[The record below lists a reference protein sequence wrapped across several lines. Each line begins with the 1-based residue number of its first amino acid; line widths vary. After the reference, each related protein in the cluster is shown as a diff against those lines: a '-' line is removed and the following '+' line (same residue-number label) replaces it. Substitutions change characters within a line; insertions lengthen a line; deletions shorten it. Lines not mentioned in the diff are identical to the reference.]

1 MGTDDKTE
9 VPKGPTRVVSSSPGN
24 AEWGSEVS
32 SDSAVNLEW
41 TTVLGGLPDLT
52 PEEAV
57 NFYNRALA
65 SLTATRVRGFYG
77 ATDGS
82 DERADDV
89 TLLLYRD
96 DPKSPVLR
104 LVMSRPDILRF
115 VEALNDLVARFRQ

>member
-1 MGTDDKTE
+1 MATDDNSET
-9 VPKGPTRVVSSSPGN
+9 PKGPTKVVSTSPGSV
-24 AEWGSEVS
+24 EWGSEVS

-52 PEEAV
+52 PEQAV
-57 NFYNRALA
+57 DFYNRALA
-65 SLTATRVRGFYG
+65 SLPATRVRGFYG

-89 TLLLYRD
+89 TLLLYRE

-104 LVMSRPDILRF
+104 LVMSRTDILRF